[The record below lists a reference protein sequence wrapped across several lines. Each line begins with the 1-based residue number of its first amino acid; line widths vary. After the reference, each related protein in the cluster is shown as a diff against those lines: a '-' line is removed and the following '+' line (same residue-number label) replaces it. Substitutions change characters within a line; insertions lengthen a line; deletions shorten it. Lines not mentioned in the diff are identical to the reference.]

1 VDQGR
6 DSDFYTVRGYLQRNR
21 HSVYC
26 SLDAVKRMVRQEPV
40 DQITRTPKQL
50 GQLVRRRRK
59 ELGLS
64 QEAVGSRISLR
75 QSTLSALETS
85 AADSR
90 LGTVLDV
97 LAALD
102 LELVIRPRTKGSAR
116 EIEEL
121 F

>member
-1 VDQGR
+1 VDQGL
-6 DSDFYTVRGYLQRNR
+6 DSDFYTVLEYLQRNR

-26 SLDAVKRMVRQEPV
+26 SLDAVKRMVRQRPV
-40 DQITRTPKQL
+40 DQITRDPKQL
-50 GQLVRRRRK
+50 GELVRRRRK

-75 QSTLSALETS
+75 QSTISALETS
-85 AADSR
+85 TANTR

-97 LAALD
+97 LVALD
-102 LELVIRPRTKGSAR
+102 LELVSRPRTKGSAR